1 MLCCIGTTLTNSRI
15 YWALARDNAV
25 PLSKLFSQV
34 NERLSCPIPSAI
46 FVGKPSSP
54 PGCG

>member
-25 PLSKLFSQV
+25 PLSGLFGKV
-34 NERLSCPIPSAI
+34 NERLSCPIPAAI
-46 FVGKPSSP
+46 FVGKSTS
-54 PGCG
+54 